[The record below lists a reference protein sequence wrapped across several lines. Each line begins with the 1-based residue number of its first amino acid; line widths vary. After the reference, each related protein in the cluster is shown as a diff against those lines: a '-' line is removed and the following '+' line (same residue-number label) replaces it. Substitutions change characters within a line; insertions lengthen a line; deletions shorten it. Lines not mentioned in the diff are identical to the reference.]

1 MDLNKNKNLI
11 IGSIIVVVLS
21 VFMFSG
27 SDELAGESNVTSEAG
42 KYALANN
49 SFKLKTANELFSG
62 AKEKCKR
69 TSNKSECLDNVESQ
83 EKNSLERIKEER
95 KAIIERFAE

>member
-1 MDLNKNKNLI
+1 MELNKNKRLI
-11 IGSIIVVVLS
+11 IGGVIVAVLAIL
-21 VFMFSG
+21 MFSG
-27 SDELAGESNVTSEAG
+27 SDELSGESNVTSEAG

-69 TSNKSECLDNVESQ
+69 ANDKSKCLDNVESQ
-83 EKNSLERIKEER
+83 EKISLERIKEER
-95 KAIIERFAE
+95 KAIIERFTE